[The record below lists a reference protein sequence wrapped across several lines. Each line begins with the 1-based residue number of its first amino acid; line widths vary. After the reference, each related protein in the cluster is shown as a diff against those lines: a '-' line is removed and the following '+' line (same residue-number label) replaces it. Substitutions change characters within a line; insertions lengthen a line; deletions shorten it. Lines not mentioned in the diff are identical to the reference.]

1 MSTRRPLQVGGSA
14 LCSKVGEAARGPF
27 SHPCVMLRSNAPSLP
42 TSPGFL
48 GCCCRTKCAASHPLI
63 TTLRLCNKQSISSDH
78 RRGSNRSAVEICRV
92 QINPKQAHGVF
103 SSSLVSGVALLAIT
117 QRQQRDSG
125 SYVRVQPQKLNHGK
139 STGLCAR
146 SEQEEMITRSPIS
159 KPKQTALMK
168 EITF

>member
-27 SHPCVMLRSNAPSLP
+27 SYPCVTLRSNALSLP

-48 GCCCRTKCAASHPLI
+48 GCCCRTNCAASPPLT

-78 RRGSNRSAVEICRV
+78 RRGSDRSAVGICSV
-92 QINPKQAHGVF
+92 KMNPKQAHGVF
-103 SSSLVSGVALLAIT
+103 SSLVSGVALLAIT
-117 QRQQRDSG
+117 QRQQRDLG